1 MTIACGF
8 VVRDGILLCADTLYT
23 DGFTKE
29 YRDKLFPWARK
40 GAAVCFALAGHDAI
54 ARMAVEDCQSALS
67 NSKLRRLSIADVIR
81 TIRPVIKEV
90 QREYVDTAPY
100 EERAVKTFSLLIGV
114 ASNSDESP
122 KLFATSDAAIKPV
135 DGFQCIG
142 AGQHLGRYIIEPMY
156 NPTLAISEAAILAIH
171 TLAATKQRVDGV
183 GGRSQFVVLRGTQ
196 ISPVVG
202 HDVNYAE
209 PLVLEYQKHVANLLL
224 AIGNGELST
233 MEFRERLNK
242 FTIYAEQ
249 IRKIWL
255 DQAAPWR
262 DLEKQ
267 LSLVS

>member
-156 NPTLAISEAAILAIH
+156 NPTLAISRDEAASGWCRRPFPVCCAARH
-171 TLAATKQRVDGV
+171 TDITSGGPRCKLRRAFGTGVSKTRSEPSAGHRRRPATTTD
-183 GGRSQFVVLRGTQ
+183 
-196 ISPVVG
+196 
-202 HDVNYAE
+202 
-209 PLVLEYQKHVANLLL
+209 
-224 AIGNGELST
+224 
-233 MEFRERLNK
+233 FRERLDK

-249 IRKIWL
+249 IRKVWL

-262 DLEKQ
+262 DLATQ
-267 LSLVS
+267 LSLLS

>member
-1 MTIACGF
+1 
-8 VVRDGILLCADTLYT
+8 
-23 DGFTKE
+23 
-29 YRDKLFPWARK
+29 
-40 GAAVCFALAGHDAI
+40 
-54 ARMAVEDCQSALS
+54 MAVEECQIALS
-67 NSKLRRLSIADVIR
+67 NSKLKRLSIADVIR
-81 TIRPVIKEV
+81 IVKPALKEI
-90 QREYVDTAPY
+90 QRDYVDAAPY
-100 EERAVKTFSLLIGV
+100 EERAVKKFYLLIGV

-142 AGQHLGRYIIEPMY
+142 AGQHLGQYIIEPMY